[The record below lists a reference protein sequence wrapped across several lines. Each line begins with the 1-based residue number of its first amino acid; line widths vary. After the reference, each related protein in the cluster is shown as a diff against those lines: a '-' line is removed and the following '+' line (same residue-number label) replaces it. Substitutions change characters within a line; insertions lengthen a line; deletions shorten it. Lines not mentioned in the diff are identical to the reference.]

1 MAVIEVKSLKYRY
14 PKTEKIVL
22 KNLNFTIKKGEFIG
36 IVGENGAGKS
46 SLLLALSGLIPQFF
60 KGTYAGQIK
69 IAGLFLPEAEL
80 SEIASSVGL
89 IFQNP
94 FVQMTGARTSVF
106 EEIAFGLENLGLPR
120 KEIQEKVRAIME
132 ELDISELSDRSPF
145 SLSGGQMQRVAIA
158 SILVMSPQILLLD
171 EPTSQLDPQ
180 STRTIFE
187 LVKKL
192 KEKGMT
198 ILMVEQKMEKIAEYS
213 DRVLLMHDGN
223 LIDIDE
229 TDRIFSREDLAEFGV
244 EAPIYTQLG
253 RKLNLKMENDNYP
266 STEKDLKELLR

>member
-36 IVGENGAGKS
+36 IIGGNGAGKS

-69 IAGLFLPEAEL
+69 IAGLSLPEAEL

-145 SLSGGQMQRVAIA
+145 SLSGGQMQHVAIA

-192 KEKGMT
+192 KEKGIT